1 MILTKTFK
9 VGWNSKNKLWYESK
23 GYIFTKYKKE
33 FEVKIEDITH
43 GSRVKVLVKCDEC
56 ENKKTLVYKSYN
68 RDSPDDYYRCI
79 KCREKKRKQTMIER
93 YGVENPSYSKEFKK
107 NRTETMIGR
116 YGVENAFQLEEFK
129 EKSKKTHLEK
139 YGFMFACQ
147 SEKVKNKIKKTMI
160 GRYGVENAFQ
170 SEEIKEK
177 SKKTHLEKYGVEYYP
192 QTKEFKEKLKKTMIE
207 RYGEVWLNH
216 VPRYNPDS
224 IPFIDLII
232 EKTGIHFE
240 HALNGGERK
249 FHLYWVDAYNDK
261 YNIILEIDEEQHL
274 SKRQIIKDIK
284 RQKYI
289 EDNFGVTFIRIPWN
303 SKTNKPIDSIDNIV
317 KMIL

>member
-43 GSRVKVLVKCDEC
+43 GSRVKVLVKCEEC

-116 YGVENAFQLEEFK
+116 YGVENAFQLEEF
-129 EKSKKTHLEK
+129 
-139 YGFMFACQ
+139 
-147 SEKVKNKIKKTMI
+147 
-160 GRYGVENAFQ
+160 
-170 SEEIKEK
+170 KEK